1 MRETLRT
8 ILCLLLLAL
17 PLAGWA
23 GCAPQE
29 EPIEED
35 VGTEEEFDVD
45 AAEVTPEEEEMQRQQ
60 EQQQQ
65 EQMQPPPEQ
74 QLPPP
79 PEEQPQEEPP
89 PPPPPGSGR

>member
-65 EQMQPPPEQ
+65 EQMQPPPEPP
-74 QLPPP
+74 PPP
-79 PEEQPQEEPP
+79 PEQQPPPEEP

>member
-8 ILCLLLLAL
+8 SLCLLLLAL

-29 EPIEED
+29 EPAEEG

-45 AAEVTPEEEEMQRQQ
+45 AAEVTPEEEEMQRPQ
-60 EQQQQ
+60 EQ
-65 EQMQPPPEQ
+65 EQMQPPPEPP
-74 QLPPP
+74 PPP
-79 PEEQPQEEPP
+79 PEEQPQEPP

>member
-29 EPIEED
+29 EPAEEG

-45 AAEVTPEEEEMQRQQ
+45 AAEVTPEEEEMQRQEEQEQMEPPPQ
-60 EQQQQ
+60 EQQ
-65 EQMQPPPEQ
+65 P
-74 QLPPP
+74 LPP